1 MKTRKIALALTLFA
15 GTLAAGAAQAGGPE
29 VRLSV
34 ELATPTIRLPGHLV
48 LPLPPIPVPR
58 LVVVQPSREVAYI
71 EPRFEQGYGQGYGPG
86 YAAGYTRTYRDA
98 DRDGIPDR
106 RDPVYN
112 PRWDRDG
119 DGVPN
124 RYDARPDDARYSRVV
139 QTAWRDGRDGH
150 DGRRDGR
157 ADRREDRRAD
167 PRDDRRDE
175 RRDERRDGYRG
186 HRGD

>member
-1 MKTRKIALALTLFA
+1 MNTRKIALALTLLA

-29 VRLSV
+29 VQWSV
-34 ELATPTIRLPGHLV
+34 TLATPTIRLPGHVL

-58 LVVVQPSREVAYI
+58 VVLVQPNRDIAHH
-71 EPRFEQGYGQGYGPG
+71 EPRYERGYDRGYG
-86 YAAGYTRTYRDA
+86 DA
-98 DRDGIPDR
+98 DRDGIPNR

-124 RYDARPDDARYSRVV
+124 RYDARPNDPRYSRGW
-139 QTAWRDGRDGH
+139 QEA
-150 DGRRDGR
+150 RRDW
-157 ADRREDRRAD
+157 REDRRD
-167 PRDDRRDE
+167 WRDDRRID
-175 RRDERRDGYRG
+175 RWDARRG